1 MTSVSKTIDVGA
13 LAGRMLI
20 ESGAEMWR
28 VEDTIKH
35 IINHNPEIEAEAFTS
50 LTGVLVNLQD
60 DSSATR
66 FVQVAK
72 RGINMN
78 KIHIINHLSRQY
90 SENVIDID
98 ELKQRLLELS
108 KSKSL
113 YPLWLQTLGAGLE
126 SAFLMITFTQK
137 YDWFDLPLTF
147 VAGALG
153 YIVTWYVGEH
163 VKIRFMS
170 EFLGALTVGISVV
183 IGVRLNLGI
192 SISNIIIGAI
202 MPLVPGVPM
211 TTALRDIFEG
221 NLLSGIERMIE
232 SLIVISAIAFGIGA
246 VLRYA

>member
-35 IINHNPEIEAEAFTS
+35 IINRNPEIEAEAFTS

-98 ELKQRLLELS
+98 ELKQRLLELN

-113 YPLWLQTLGAGLE
+113 YPLWLQTIGAGLE

-137 YDWFDLPLTF
+137 YDWFDLPITF

-153 YIVTWYVGEH
+153 YIVAWYVGEH
-163 VKIRFMS
+163 VRIRFMS

-183 IGVRLNLGI
+183 IGVRLHLGI